1 MPAPFALLGFTLVW
15 LLSQGES
22 LRSGAVFHRK
32 LFQEKYEQKN
42 ATINYVIIETTTLN
56 IIANGSSQVK
66 KDSSATFVQNPSRKQ
81 LLSQVAK
88 ALHAS
93 KKKVHQQV
101 QAGEGKEKT
110 NENIWN
116 SFWTNQK
123 SGKLIAEPRELA
135 LYDEE
140 VINVNCPRNL
150 GMLPGNVDN
159 I

>member
-22 LRSGAVFHRK
+22 LRSGTVLHRK

-56 IIANGSSQVK
+56 IIANGSS
-66 KDSSATFVQNPSRKQ
+66 RKQ
-81 LLSQVAK
+81 LLSQVAR

-93 KKKVHQQV
+93 KKKVQQQV

-110 NENIWN
+110 NENIWS

-123 SGKLIAEPRELA
+123 SGKLRAEPRELA

-140 VINVNCPRNL
+140 VDKERGGEETDDAINAINWRLSHFQP
-150 GMLPGNVDN
+150 
-159 I
+159 